1 MKKPLPNHQHDHEHD
16 ANDLT
21 DRGLAFD
28 LATLMQRRNA
38 LKLFTGAAIG
48 GAALAIVGCSDD
60 GNGGSPA
67 TATSGD
73 AAAAT
78 NTPSS
83 AVSNGSSSATAA
95 VSPIP
100 TQATTPASSCT
111 TTIPSETGGPF
122 PGDGSNGPNVLTQ
135 SGIVRSDI
143 RPSYGTSTNV
153 AKGVPLT
160 IKLQIV
166 DTKNGCKPLAGA
178 AVYLWHCDMNGGY
191 SLYSPGVTTENYLR
205 GVQAADA
212 NGFVTFQTI
221 FPGCYAG
228 RWPHAHFEIYPSL
241 SVASSSKNASAT
253 SQLALPE
260 DACKLVYATDGYQ
273 QSVQN
278 LSRIT
283 LKSDNVFSDGWA
295 LQTPAMSGNVSS
307 GYTATLVVGL

>member
-38 LKLFTGAAIG
+38 LKLFSGAAIG
-48 GAALAIVGCSDD
+48 GAALALVGCSDD
-60 GNGGSPA
+60 GGSGSSA
-67 TATSGD
+67 TPTSSG
-73 AAAAT
+73 AASAT
-78 NTPSS
+78 NTPGA

-143 RPSYGTSTNV
+143 RPSFGTSTNV

-166 DTKNGCKPLAGA
+166 DTKNSCKPLAGA
-178 AVYLWHCDMNGGY
+178 AVYLWHCDMNGNY
-191 SLYSPGVTTENYLR
+191 SLYSQGVTTENYLR

-241 SVASSSKNASAT
+241 NVASSSKNASAT

-295 LQTPAMSGNVSS
+295 LQTPAMSGSVSS